1 MEDWLTSVGASAVDK
16 AQQTL
21 TIPSLLSVSVV
32 IPTCGHSVLVD
43 GSAQY
48 LVIELLKSFGSETSE
63 LHEIIVVADA
73 HTPEE
78 VTSALSLMSKVV
90 IESFGE
96 PFNFSKK
103 CNVGARRASGEI
115 ILFLNDDMLAHSAG
129 WVSQIQQQ
137 FADPSVGGVGGL
149 LLTPEG
155 LVQCAGHA
163 NAPRPHM
170 YGVGKDPKDSAF
182 RSQLMTTRESS
193 GLSGAC
199 FAVRR
204 TDYVEVGGMCEEL
217 PSSYNDVDLGFK
229 IKETGKKLMYVPSIQ
244 FVHYE
249 SMSRNP
255 TVGKEETELVW
266 RRWGR
271 YFDHDPLSLTLP

>member
-1 MEDWLTSVGASAVDK
+1 MTITS
-16 AQQTL
+16 
-21 TIPSLLSVSVV
+21 PPSVSVV
-32 IPTCGHSVLVD
+32 IPTFGHSLLVN
-43 GSAQY
+43 GNVQY
-48 LVIELLKSFGSETSE
+48 LVIKLLKSFGSETSE
-63 LHEIIVVADA
+63 IHEIIVVADA
-73 HTPEE
+73 HTPQE
-78 VTSALSLMSKVV
+78 VMNSLTSQPKVV
-90 IESFGE
+90 LENFNE

-103 CNVGARRASGEI
+103 CNLGARRASSEI
-115 ILFLNDDMLAHSAG
+115 ILFLNDDMLAHSTS
-129 WVSQIQQQ
+129 WVSDIQQQ
-137 FADPSVGGVGGL
+137 FTDPSVGGVGGL

-163 NAPRPHM
+163 NAPRPHI
-170 YGVGKDPKDSAF
+170 YGAGKDPKDPAF
-182 RSQLMTTRESS
+182 RRQLMTTRETS

-204 TDYVEVGGMCEEL
+204 TDFVEVGGMCEEL

-229 IKETGKKLMYVPSIQ
+229 LKETGKKLMYVPSIQ

-255 TVGKEETELVW
+255 TVGTEETALIW

-271 YFDHDPLSLTLP
+271 FFDHDPLALQL

>member
-1 MEDWLTSVGASAVDK
+1 ML
-16 AQQTL
+16 
-21 TIPSLLSVSVV
+21 I
-32 IPTCGHSVLVD
+32 D
-43 GSAQY
+43 GEAQY
-48 LVIELLKSFGSETSE
+48 LVIELLNSFGTETRS
-63 LHEIIVVADA
+63 LYEIIVVTDS
-73 HTPEE
+73 HTPKE
-78 VTSALSLMSKVV
+78 VAQALAVQPKVA
-90 IESFGE
+90 IESFSE

-103 CNVGARRASGEI
+103 CNVGARHASGDI

-129 WVSQIQQQ
+129 WVNQIQQQ
-137 FADPSVGGVGGL
+137 FTNPTVGGVGGL
-149 LLTPEG
+149 LLTIEG

-163 NAPRPHM
+163 NSPRPHL
-170 YGVGKDPKDSAF
+170 YGVGRDPLDPTF
-182 RSQLMTTRESS
+182 QSQLMTTRETS

-229 IKETGKKLMYVPSIQ
+229 LKETGKKLMYVPSIQ

-249 SMSRNP
+249 SISRDP
-255 TVGKEETELVW
+255 KVSREETALIW

-271 YFDHDPLSLTLP
+271 YFEHDPLSLTLP

>member
-1 MEDWLTSVGASAVDK
+1 MLIDGAV
-16 AQQTL
+16 
-21 TIPSLLSVSVV
+21 
-32 IPTCGHSVLVD
+32 
-43 GSAQY
+43 QY
-48 LVIELLKSFGSETSE
+48 LVLELLKSFGSDTDA

-73 HTPEE
+73 HTPQE
-78 VTSALSLMSKVV
+78 VMHALSSLSKVV
-90 IESFGE
+90 IESFNE

-103 CNVGARRASGEI
+103 CNVGARRASGDI

-129 WVSQIQQQ
+129 WVSQLQQQ
-137 FADPSVGGVGGL
+137 FANTSVGGVGGL

-163 NAPRPHM
+163 NAPRPHI
-170 YGVGKDPKDSAF
+170 YGVGKDPKDPALQA
-182 RSQLMTTRESS
+182 QLMTTRETG

-204 TDYVEVGGMCEEL
+204 TDYIEVGGMCEEL
-217 PSSYNDVDLGFK
+217 PGSYNDVDLGFK
-229 IKETGKKLMYVPSIQ
+229 LKELGKKLMYVPSIQ

-249 SMSRNP
+249 SISRDP
-255 TVGKEETELVW
+255 TVGEEETALIW

-271 YFDHDPLSLTLP
+271 YFEHDPLLP

>member
-1 MEDWLTSVGASAVDK
+1 M
-16 AQQTL
+16 
-21 TIPSLLSVSVV
+21 I
-32 IPTCGHSVLVD
+32 VD
-43 GSAQY
+43 GSVKY
-48 LVIELLKSFGSETSE
+48 LVIELLKSFDSETNE

-73 HTPEE
+73 HTPQE
-78 VTSALSLMSKVV
+78 VMNALASQPKVV
-90 IESFGE
+90 LENFIE

-103 CNVGARRASGEI
+103 CNNGARRASGEI
-115 ILFLNDDMLAHSAG
+115 ILFLNDDMLAHSAS

-137 FADPSVGGVGGL
+137 FTDPLVGGVGGL

-170 YGVGKDPKDSAF
+170 YGVGKDPKDPAF

-204 TDYVEVGGMCEEL
+204 TDFAEVGGMCEEL

-229 IKETGKKLMYVPSIQ
+229 LKGLGKKLMYVPSIQ
-244 FVHYE
+244 FIHYE
-249 SMSRNP
+249 SMSRDP
-255 TVGKEETELVW
+255 IVGQEESRLIW

-271 YFDHDPLSLTLP
+271 YFEESSNT

>member
-1 MEDWLTSVGASAVDK
+1 
-16 AQQTL
+16 L
-21 TIPSLLSVSVV
+21 TITSPPSVSVV
-32 IPTCGHSVLVD
+32 IPTCGHSVLVN
-43 GSAQY
+43 GNMQY
-48 LVIELLKSFGSETSE
+48 LVVELLKSFSSDTSA

-73 HTPEE
+73 HTPQE
-78 VTSALSLMSKVV
+78 VMNALFSQPKVV
-90 IESFGE
+90 LENFSK

-103 CNVGARRASGEI
+103 CNAGAQRASSEI

-137 FADPSVGGVGGL
+137 FTDPSVGGVGGL

-163 NAPRPHM
+163 NAPRPHI
-170 YGVGKDPKDSAF
+170 YGVGKDPLNPAF
-182 RSQLMTTRESS
+182 KNQLMMTRETS

-229 IKETGKKLMYVPSIQ
+229 LKETGKKLMYVPNIQ

-255 TVGKEETELVW
+255 TVGKEETALIW

-271 YFDHDPLSLTLP
+271 YFDNDPLALPL

>member
-1 MEDWLTSVGASAVDK
+1 VFVAGSV
-16 AQQTL
+16 
-21 TIPSLLSVSVV
+21 
-32 IPTCGHSVLVD
+32 
-43 GSAQY
+43 QY
-48 LVIELLKSFGSETSE
+48 LVVELLESFSSETSA
-63 LHEIIVVADA
+63 LDEIIVVADA
-73 HTPEE
+73 HTPQE
-78 VTSALSLMSKVV
+78 VMNALTSQPKVALENFS
-90 IESFGE
+90 E

-103 CNVGARRASGEI
+103 CNAGARRASSEI

-137 FADPSVGGVGGL
+137 FADPLVGGAGGL

-163 NAPRPHM
+163 NAPRPHL
-170 YGVGKDPKDSAF
+170 YGVGKDPKDPAF

-204 TDYVEVGGMCEEL
+204 TDYLEVGGMCEEL
-217 PSSYNDVDLGFK
+217 PNSYNDVDLGFK
-229 IKETGKKLMYVPSIQ
+229 LKETGKKLMYVPSIQ

-255 TVGKEETELVW
+255 TVSTEESALIW

-271 YFDHDPLSLTLP
+271 YFDHDYLALPL

>member
-1 MEDWLTSVGASAVDK
+1 LT
-16 AQQTL
+16 T
-21 TIPSLLSVSVV
+21 TSLPSVSVV

-43 GSAQY
+43 GVVQY
-48 LVIELLKSFGSETSE
+48 LVLELLKSFGAETSA

-73 HTPEE
+73 HTPHE
-78 VTSALSLMSKVV
+78 VTQALSTMPKVAL
-90 IESFGE
+90 ENFSE

-103 CNVGARRASGEI
+103 CNVGARRASGDI
-115 ILFLNDDMLAHSAG
+115 IFFLNDDMLAHSAG
-129 WVSQIQQQ
+129 WVNQIQQQ
-137 FADPSVGGVGGL
+137 FTNPSVGGVGGL

-163 NAPRPHM
+163 NAPRPHI
-170 YGVGKDPKDSAF
+170 YGVGKDTTDPAF
-182 RSQLMTTRESS
+182 RSQLMTTRETS

-229 IKETGKKLMYVPSIQ
+229 LKETDKKLMYVPSIQ

-249 SMSRNP
+249 SMSREP
-255 TVGKEETELVW
+255 TVGVEETALIW

-271 YFDHDPLSLTLP
+271 YFEHDPLVP

>member
-1 MEDWLTSVGASAVDK
+1 
-16 AQQTL
+16 
-21 TIPSLLSVSVV
+21 
-32 IPTCGHSVLVD
+32 VLAD

-48 LVIELLKSFGSETSE
+48 LIIELLKSFGAETST

-73 HTPEE
+73 HTQQE
-78 VTSALSLMSKVV
+78 VTQALSTMPKVAL
-90 IESFGE
+90 ENFNE

-103 CNVGARRASGEI
+103 CNVGARRASGDI

-129 WVSQIQQQ
+129 WVNQIQQQ
-137 FADPSVGGVGGL
+137 FTDPSIGGVGGL

-163 NAPRPHM
+163 NAPRPHI
-170 YGVGKDPKDSAF
+170 YGVGKDPLDPALK
-182 RSQLMTTRESS
+182 SQLMTTRETN

-229 IKETGKKLMYVPSIQ
+229 LKETGKKLMYVPSIQ

-249 SMSRNP
+249 SMSRDP
-255 TVGKEETELVW
+255 TVGKEETALIW

-271 YFDHDPLSLTLP
+271 YFDHDPLAQLFP

>member
-1 MEDWLTSVGASAVDK
+1 ML
-16 AQQTL
+16 
-21 TIPSLLSVSVV
+21 I
-32 IPTCGHSVLVD
+32 D
-43 GSAQY
+43 GEVQY
-48 LVIELLKSFGSETSE
+48 LVLELMKSFGAETSA

-73 HTPEE
+73 HTPQE
-78 VTSALSLMSKVV
+78 VTQSLSTLPKVV
-90 IESFGE
+90 FENFDE

-137 FADPSVGGVGGL
+137 FSNPSVGGVGGL

-163 NAPRPHM
+163 NEPRPHI
-170 YGVGKDPKDSAF
+170 YGVGKDPTDPAF
-182 RSQLMTTRESS
+182 RSQLMTTRETS

-229 IKETGKKLMYVPSIQ
+229 LKETGKKLMYVPSIQ

-249 SMSRNP
+249 SMSRDP
-255 TVGKEETELVW
+255 TVGKEETALIW

-271 YFDHDPLSLTLP
+271 YFEHDPLAQLFPQ

>member
-1 MEDWLTSVGASAVDK
+1 M
-16 AQQTL
+16 
-21 TIPSLLSVSVV
+21 
-32 IPTCGHSVLVD
+32 
-43 GSAQY
+43 QY
-48 LVIELLKSFGSETSE
+48 LVLELLNSFGAETSA

-90 IESFGE
+90 IESFSE

-137 FADPSVGGVGGL
+137 FTDPSVGGVGGL

-163 NAPRPHM
+163 NAPRPHI
-170 YGVGKDPKDSAF
+170 YGVGKDPKDPAF
-182 RSQLMTTRESS
+182 RSQLMTTRETS

-204 TDYVEVGGMCEEL
+204 TDYKEVGGMCEKL

-229 IKETGKKLMYVPSIQ
+229 LKETGKKLMYVPSIQ

-255 TVGKEETELVW
+255 TVGTEETALIW

-271 YFDHDPLSLTLP
+271 YFDHDPLALQL

>member
-1 MEDWLTSVGASAVDK
+1 
-16 AQQTL
+16 L
-21 TIPSLLSVSVV
+21 TITSPPSVSVV
-32 IPTCGHSVLVD
+32 IPTCGHSLLVN
-43 GSAQY
+43 GNVQY

-63 LHEIIVVADA
+63 IHEIIVVTDA
-73 HTPEE
+73 HTPQE
-78 VTSALSLMSKVV
+78 VMNALTSQPKVV
-90 IESFGE
+90 LENFNE

-103 CNVGARRASGEI
+103 CNLGARRASSEI
-115 ILFLNDDMLAHSAG
+115 ILFLNDDMLAHSTS
-129 WVSQIQQQ
+129 WVSDMQQQ
-137 FADPSVGGVGGL
+137 FTDPSVGGVGGL

-163 NAPRPHM
+163 NAPRPHI
-170 YGVGKDPKDSAF
+170 YGAGKDPKDPAF
-182 RSQLMTTRESS
+182 RKQLMTTRETS
-193 GLSGAC
+193 GLSGAY

-204 TDYVEVGGMCEEL
+204 TDYLEVGGMCEEL

-229 IKETGKKLMYVPSIQ
+229 LKETGKKLMYVPSIQ

-255 TVGKEETELVW
+255 TVGTEETALIW

-271 YFDHDPLSLTLP
+271 FFDHDPLALQL

>member
-1 MEDWLTSVGASAVDK
+1 M
-16 AQQTL
+16 
-21 TIPSLLSVSVV
+21 
-32 IPTCGHSVLVD
+32 
-43 GSAQY
+43 
-48 LVIELLKSFGSETSE
+48 IELLESFGVETSA

-78 VTSALSLMSKVV
+78 VMSALSLMTNVV

-103 CNVGARRASGEI
+103 CNTGARRASGEI

-137 FADPSVGGVGGL
+137 FTDPSVGGVGGL
-149 LLTPEG
+149 LLTPKG

-163 NAPRPHM
+163 NAPRPHL
-170 YGVGKDPKDSAF
+170 YGVGKNPKDPAY

-193 GLSGAC
+193 GLSGAF

-217 PSSYNDVDLGFK
+217 PSSYNDVDLSFK
-229 IKETGKKLMYVPSIQ
+229 LKETGKKLMYVPNIQ

-249 SMSRNP
+249 SMSRDP
-255 TVGKEETELVW
+255 TVGEEETALVW

-271 YFDHDPLSLTLP
+271 YFDHDPLTPTPTE

>member
-1 MEDWLTSVGASAVDK
+1 M
-16 AQQTL
+16 
-21 TIPSLLSVSVV
+21 TIPSSPSVSVV
-32 IPTCGHSVLVD
+32 IPTCGHSVIVD
-43 GSAQY
+43 GSVQY
-48 LVIELLKSFGSETSE
+48 LVIELLKSFGLETSV

-73 HTPEE
+73 RTPEE

-90 IESFGE
+90 IESFNE

-103 CNVGARRASGEI
+103 CNAGARRASGEI

-129 WVSQIQQQ
+129 WVTQIQQQ
-137 FADPSVGGVGGL
+137 FTNPLVGGVGGL

-163 NAPRPHM
+163 SAPRPHM

-217 PSSYNDVDLGFK
+217 PSCYNDVDLGFK
-229 IKETGKKLMYVPSIQ
+229 LKETGKKLMYVPSIQ

-249 SMSRNP
+249 SMSRDP
-255 TVGKEETELVW
+255 KVGTEETALIW

-271 YFDHDPLSLTLP
+271 YFDHDPLAQLFPQ

>member
-1 MEDWLTSVGASAVDK
+1 M
-16 AQQTL
+16 
-21 TIPSLLSVSVV
+21 I
-32 IPTCGHSVLVD
+32 IPTRGAKKSRRGKPLIIECVDSLATQNLGNSKLEILVVFDTDSKTCYLNKLKRFESDSVTIKFISYD
-43 GSAQY
+43 
-48 LVIELLKSFGSETSE
+48 
-63 LHEIIVVADA
+63 
-73 HTPEE
+73 P
-78 VTSALSLMSKVV
+78 
-90 IESFGE
+90 

-103 CNVGARRASGEI
+103 CNVGARHASGDI

-129 WVSQIQQQ
+129 WVNQIQQQ
-137 FADPSVGGVGGL
+137 FTNPSVGGVGGL

-163 NAPRPHM
+163 NAPRPHI
-170 YGVGKDPKDSAF
+170 YGVGKDPTDPAF
-182 RSQLMTTRESS
+182 RSHLMTTRETS

-229 IKETGKKLMYVPSIQ
+229 IKEAGKKLMYVPSIQ

-255 TVGKEETELVW
+255 TVGVEETALIW

-271 YFDHDPLSLTLP
+271 YFDHDPLALQL

>member
-1 MEDWLTSVGASAVDK
+1 M
-16 AQQTL
+16 
-21 TIPSLLSVSVV
+21 
-32 IPTCGHSVLVD
+32 
-43 GSAQY
+43 QY
-48 LVIELLKSFGSETSE
+48 LVLELLKSFGAETST

-73 HTPEE
+73 HTPHE
-78 VTSALSLMSKVV
+78 VTQALSTVPKVAL
-90 IESFGE
+90 ENFSA

-103 CNVGARRASGEI
+103 CNVGARRASGDI
-115 ILFLNDDMLAHSAG
+115 IFFLNDDMLAHSTG

-137 FADPSVGGVGGL
+137 FTDSSVGGVGGL

-163 NAPRPHM
+163 NAPRPHI
-170 YGVGKDPKDSAF
+170 YGVGKDPADPAF
-182 RSQLMTTRESS
+182 RSQLMTTRETS

-199 FAVRR
+199 FAVRL

-229 IKETGKKLMYVPSIQ
+229 LKETGKKLMYVPSIQ

-255 TVGKEETELVW
+255 TVSTEENALIW

>member
-1 MEDWLTSVGASAVDK
+1 MLVGG
-16 AQQTL
+16 
-21 TIPSLLSVSVV
+21 VSQ
-32 IPTCGHSVLVD
+32 CLVL
-43 GSAQY
+43 
-48 LVIELLKSFGSETSE
+48 ELLENFSQETDA
-63 LHEIIVVADA
+63 LHEIIVVADT
-73 HTPEE
+73 HTPQE
-78 VTSALSLMSKVV
+78 VINALSVLPKVAL
-90 IESFGE
+90 ENFSE

-103 CNVGARRASGEI
+103 CNIGARRASGDI
-115 ILFLNDDMLAHSAG
+115 ILFLNDDMLAESTG
-129 WVSQIQQQ
+129 WVSQIQKQ

-163 NAPRPHM
+163 NAPRPHI
-170 YGVGKDPKDSAF
+170 YGVWKDPKDPALQA
-182 RSQLMTTRESS
+182 QLMTARETG

-204 TDYVEVGGMCEEL
+204 ADYIEVGGMCEDL

-229 IKETGKKLMYVPSIQ
+229 LKELGKKLMYVPSIQ

-249 SMSRNP
+249 SISRDP
-255 TVGKEETELVW
+255 TVGEEETALIW

-271 YFDHDPLSLTLP
+271 YFEHDPYIP

>member
-1 MEDWLTSVGASAVDK
+1 VLIDGAV
-16 AQQTL
+16 
-21 TIPSLLSVSVV
+21 
-32 IPTCGHSVLVD
+32 
-43 GSAQY
+43 QY
-48 LVIELLKSFGSETSE
+48 LVLELLKSFGTETST
-63 LHEIIVVADA
+63 LHEIIVVADTQ
-73 HTPEE
+73 TPQE
-78 VTSALSLMSKVV
+78 VTQAISTMPKVML
-90 IESFGE
+90 ENFSE

-103 CNVGARRASGEI
+103 CNVGARRAGGDI
-115 ILFLNDDMLAHSAG
+115 ILFLNDDMLVRNAG
-129 WVSQIQQQ
+129 WVNQIQQQ
-137 FADPSVGGVGGL
+137 FTNPSVGGLGGL

-163 NAPRPHM
+163 NAPRPHL
-170 YGVGKDPKDSAF
+170 YGVGKDPLDPALK
-182 RSQLMTTRESS
+182 SQLMTTRETN

-229 IKETGKKLMYVPSIQ
+229 LKETGKKLMYVPSIQ

-249 SMSRNP
+249 SMSRDP
-255 TVGKEETELVW
+255 TVGVEETALIW

-271 YFDHDPLSLTLP
+271 YFDHDPLAQLFPQ

>member
-1 MEDWLTSVGASAVDK
+1 M
-16 AQQTL
+16 
-21 TIPSLLSVSVV
+21 I
-32 IPTCGHSVLVD
+32 VD
-43 GSAQY
+43 GSVQY
-48 LVIELLKSFGSETSE
+48 LVIELLKSFGLETSV

-73 HTPEE
+73 RTPEE

-90 IESFGE
+90 IESFNE

-103 CNVGARRASGEI
+103 CNAGARRASGEI

-129 WVSQIQQQ
+129 WVTQIQQQ
-137 FADPSVGGVGGL
+137 FTNPLVGGVGGL

-163 NAPRPHM
+163 SAPRPHM

-217 PSSYNDVDLGFK
+217 PSCYNDVDLGFK
-229 IKETGKKLMYVPSIQ
+229 LKETGKKLMYVPSIQ

-249 SMSRNP
+249 SMSRDP
-255 TVGKEETELVW
+255 KVGTEETALIW

-271 YFDHDPLSLTLP
+271 YFDHDPLAQLFPQ

>member
-1 MEDWLTSVGASAVDK
+1 M
-16 AQQTL
+16 
-21 TIPSLLSVSVV
+21 
-32 IPTCGHSVLVD
+32 
-43 GSAQY
+43 QY
-48 LVIELLKSFGSETSE
+48 LVIELLKSFGLETSV
-63 LHEIIVVADA
+63 LHEIIVVADV

-90 IESFGE
+90 IESFNE

-103 CNVGARRASGEI
+103 CNVGALRASGEI
-115 ILFLNDDMLAHSAG
+115 ILFLNDDMLAHSAS

-137 FADPSVGGVGGL
+137 FTDPLVGGAGGL
-149 LLTPEG
+149 LLTPNG

-163 NAPRPHM
+163 NAPRPHL
-170 YGVGKDPKDSAF
+170 YGVGRDPLDPAF
-182 RSQLMTTRESS
+182 QSQLMTTRETS

-199 FAVRR
+199 FAVRH

-229 IKETGKKLMYVPSIQ
+229 LKATGKKLMYVPSIQ

-255 TVGKEETELVW
+255 TAGTEETALVW

-271 YFDHDPLSLTLP
+271 YFDHDPLSLALP

>member
-1 MEDWLTSVGASAVDK
+1 M
-16 AQQTL
+16 
-21 TIPSLLSVSVV
+21 
-32 IPTCGHSVLVD
+32 LVD
-43 GSAQY
+43 GAVQY
-48 LVIELLKSFGSETSE
+48 LVLELLKSFGAETSM

-73 HTPEE
+73 HTPQE
-78 VTSALSLMSKVV
+78 VIQALSTMPKMALENFS
-90 IESFGE
+90 E

-115 ILFLNDDMLAHSAG
+115 ILFLNDDMLAKSVG
-129 WVSQIQQQ
+129 WVSQVQDQ
-137 FADPSVGGVGGL
+137 FADQSVGGVGGL

-163 NAPRPHM
+163 NAPRPHL
-170 YGVGKDPKDSAF
+170 YGVGQDPMNPAL
-182 RSQLMTTRESS
+182 RSQLMTTRET
-193 GLSGAC
+193 GGISGAC

-229 IKETGKKLMYVPSIQ
+229 LKELGKKLMYVPSIQ
-244 FVHYE
+244 FIHYE
-249 SMSRNP
+249 SMSRDP
-255 TVGKEETELVW
+255 TVGLEESGLIW

-271 YFDHDPLSLTLP
+271 FFEESSNT

>member
-1 MEDWLTSVGASAVDK
+1 MLIDGAV
-16 AQQTL
+16 
-21 TIPSLLSVSVV
+21 
-32 IPTCGHSVLVD
+32 
-43 GSAQY
+43 QY
-48 LVIELLKSFGSETSE
+48 LVLELLKSFGTETST
-63 LHEIIVVADA
+63 LHEIIVVADTQ
-73 HTPEE
+73 TPQE
-78 VTSALSLMSKVV
+78 VTQAISTMPKVML
-90 IESFGE
+90 ENFSE

-103 CNVGARRASGEI
+103 CNVGARRAGGDI
-115 ILFLNDDMLAHSAG
+115 ILFLNDDMLVRNAG
-129 WVSQIQQQ
+129 WVNQIQQQ
-137 FADPSVGGVGGL
+137 FTNPSVGGLGGL

-163 NAPRPHM
+163 NAPRPHL
-170 YGVGKDPKDSAF
+170 YGVGKDPLDPALK
-182 RSQLMTTRESS
+182 SQLMTTRETN

-229 IKETGKKLMYVPSIQ
+229 LKETGKKLMYVPSIQ

-249 SMSRNP
+249 SMSRDP
-255 TVGKEETELVW
+255 TVGTEETALIW

-271 YFDHDPLSLTLP
+271 YFDHDPLVELFPQ